1 MNTASPAP
9 GDSGSAAAALPA
21 STRYPAATLAATVLG
36 SSVAFIDGSVV
47 NVALAAIGRD
57 LAEPSAVLSWVVNS
71 YLLPVGALTLLGG
84 GAGDRFGRRRLF
96 LIGLALFTAA
106 SLLCAAAPGF
116 SVLLAARALQ
126 GLGAALLLPNSLAIL
141 GASFSGEAR
150 GKAIGTWAAAG
161 ALAGALGP
169 LIGGLI
175 VDTAGWR
182 AIFLINLPIAT
193 GAACLALAFVPEGA
207 GADQAPLD
215 WWGAVAATLGLL
227 IITWALTAGGRA
239 DADLGLLWVAGAGG
253 LGLLALFVWIEKS
266 RGEHALMPLALFAT
280 RTFAGLTL
288 LTFFLYA
295 SLGGLVVLLP
305 FLLIRAAGY
314 SATAAGAAML
324 PLPLVIGLGSRL
336 MGRLAGRFGGRWPL
350 TIGAL
355 MVAAGFALY
364 LRVRDPI
371 AFWTDILPPTLLIAA
386 GMGICVAPLTTSV
399 MSAVDNRHVGAASG
413 FNSAIARVA
422 SLIATALLGYVLA
435 LQGST
440 AALLAGFHGAVLVGA
455 VSAAV
460 AAFSAFALMAD

>member
-1 MNTASPAP
+1 MNIASPSPCDHGTASAASPVPA
-9 GDSGSAAAALPA
+9 LH
-21 STRYPAATLAATVLG
+21 PAATLAATVLG

-47 NVALAAIGRD
+47 NVALAAIERD
-57 LAEPSAVLSWVVNS
+57 LVASTATLTWVINA

-96 LIGLALFTAA
+96 LLGLFLFTAG
-106 SLLCAAAPGF
+106 SVLCAAAPGF
-116 SVLLAARALQ
+116 EALLAGRALQ

-141 GASFSGEAR
+141 GASFTGEAR

-169 LIGGLI
+169 LVGGWL

-182 AIFLINLPIAT
+182 AIFLINLPIAA
-193 GAACLALAFVPEGA
+193 GAGYLALRFVPKG
-207 GADQAPLD
+207 GGPDPAPLD
-215 WWGAVAATLGLL
+215 WWGAVVATLGLL
-227 IITWALTAGGRA
+227 AITWALTARA
-239 DADLGLLWVAGAGG
+239 EATANPLLLWAAGAGG
-253 LGLLALFVWIEKS
+253 LALLACFVWIERG

-280 RTFAGLTL
+280 RSFAGLTL

-305 FLLIRAAGY
+305 FLLIRVAGY

-324 PLPLVIGLGSRL
+324 PLPLVIGLGSRM
-336 MGRLAGRFGGRWPL
+336 MGRMAERFGGRWPL

-355 MVAAGFALY
+355 VVAAGFALY
-364 LRVRDPI
+364 LRVGSTI
-371 AFWTDILPPTLLIAA
+371 AFWTDILPPTVVVAV

-413 FNSAIARVA
+413 FNSAVARVA
-422 SLIATALLGYVLA
+422 GLIATALLGYVLA
-435 LQGST
+435 LQGSVP
-440 AALLAGFHGAVLVGA
+440 ALVAGFHGAALTGTVCAAIAA
-455 VSAAV
+455 VSA
-460 AAFSAFALMAD
+460 FLLIS